1 MEHTKHQRRFR
12 PRKKLY
18 GIFFRHSHTN
28 SLIGLCSSTLRSS
41 LVVAEEEKDSPL
53 HISNFDIIKD
63 PTVTSS
69 KFIYFTCG
77 TGLVIVSNTFV
88 KIFDTDEAVQRT
100 CGLWR
105 KNFDSTIFAVRIGSP
120 KMHQPAVALKVF
132 WKDRKV
138 QLGKGSVKSGH
149 YVKHVQ
155 FLEIGHEESI
165 LMDARRG
172 LTFRGTSDKVCS

>member
-1 MEHTKHQRRFR
+1 MEHTKHQRRLR

-28 SLIGLCSSTLRSS
+28 SLMGLCSSDFRSS
-41 LVVAEEEKDSPL
+41 TELMDKVEKDSPL
-53 HISNFDIIKD
+53 HVSNFDFLKD
-63 PTVTSS
+63 PTVTSWS
-69 KFIYFTCG
+69 ILKE
-77 TGLVIVSNTFV
+77 GLLIVSNTFV
-88 KIFDTDEAVQRT
+88 KIFDTKEAVQRT
-100 CGLWR
+100 CCLWR
-105 KNFDSTIFAVRIGSP
+105 NNFDSTIFAVRIGSP

-165 LMDARRG
+165 LMDAR
-172 LTFRGTSDKVCS
+172 